1 MSEVERLS
9 DGLKM
14 VVSTGLMSRDALLAT
29 TNDLTVIEAALKQ
42 ADVFLSG
49 DIRPEIMS
57 AAQTRYVLETD
68 GNQYRNWVVSLFRL
82 LVLRPHFYRQ
92 SKISAR
98 ATKLNV
104 SFC

>member
-1 MSEVERLS
+1 M
-9 DGLKM
+9 
-14 VVSTGLMSRDALLAT
+14 AT

-42 ADVFLSG
+42 ADVFLAG

-68 GNQYRNWVVSLFRL
+68 GNQYRNWVVTVVSIIGFATA
-82 LVLRPHFYRQ
+82 FYRQ
-92 SKISAR
+92 SRISAR
-98 ATKLNV
+98 GTKLNV